1 VNLVESSKNFKN
13 VALTVGKCGL
23 FIFNGTVGGTD
34 RRVQTPPPTTNRQR
48 GWGAGGAAQKE
59 GSLHHWLNRLLFVR
73 KKLIMFFIFQLK
85 EASFDLRV
93 YSTVD

>member
-23 FIFNGTVGGTD
+23 FIFNGTVGGTE
-34 RRVQTPPPTTNRQR
+34 RSVENPAASKKRQR
-48 GWGAGGAAQKE
+48 VWGGGAAQKE